1 MRFQPLVAAAVAALL
16 LGAAGCGHDGPA
28 GKGPDCVG
36 GALPTLQAGKM
47 VFATDQPADPPWYID
62 DDPADGRGFE
72 SALAFAVAER
82 LGYPADRVAWVRVPF
97 TTAMAPGDKA
107 FDAALSQFS
116 ITDQRRQ
123 VVDFSS
129 PYYDV
134 VQAVVT
140 VGTSP
145 AATVT
150 TAMGLRPLRLGAY
163 VGTTSAMAAR
173 ALSTNPITVFNSTAE
188 SAVAL
193 SNRQV
198 DALVMDLPT
207 ARNLTVEM
215 PDVRILGQLPHSPG
229 SVEQLAV
236 MLDKDSPLTGCV
248 SDAIDGLRSDGS
260 LERLQRQWIPPISV
274 PVLN

>member
-1 MRFQPLVAAAVAALL
+1 MISAMRFQPLVAAAVAALL

-47 VFATDQPADPPWYID
+47 VFATDQPADPPWYLD

-72 SALAFAVAER
+72 SALAFAVAE
-82 LGYPADRVAWVRVPF
+82 
-97 TTAMAPGDKA
+97 
-107 FDAALSQFS
+107 
-116 ITDQRRQ
+116 
-123 VVDFSS
+123 
-129 PYYDV
+129 
-134 VQAVVT
+134 
-140 VGTSP
+140 
-145 AATVT
+145 
-150 TAMGLRPLRLGAY
+150 RLGAY